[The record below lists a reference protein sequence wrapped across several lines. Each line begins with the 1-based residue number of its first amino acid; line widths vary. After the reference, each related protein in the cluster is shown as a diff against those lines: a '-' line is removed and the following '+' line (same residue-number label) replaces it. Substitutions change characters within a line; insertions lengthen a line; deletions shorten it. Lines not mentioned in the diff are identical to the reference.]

1 MLYASGWGSNTYSL
15 SIDEQF
21 TNEHY
26 IVHVEPSLL
35 GSVDENYVV
44 AAAATKANM
53 SYILDGENH
62 RLFFIAN
69 GVQPTVDIPVI
80 VEFIPKEVKYINFSI
95 TGSPYYSS
103 TTFVA
108 MEGMTWGQWVNSPYN
123 TENWYFSNGL
133 LSNNFG
139 GGVILSIQNS
149 DYDSLIAPRVYNAMA
164 TDDGCC
170 FIAGTKILMS
180 DNSKKS
186 IEDLKVGESVIS
198 YDIDNGENYIAKIA
212 ALIINTNST
221 NMAKLTLDNG
231 IELTMTDY
239 HPIYTLQGW
248 KSITNHMNY
257 DTLTVGDIVKI
268 NDGWAG
274 IIAIDQYELENPI
287 TTYTLDVIGPNED
300 PDRDDNTHDN
310 FYANDIVVH
319 NAACL
324 V

>member
-26 IVHVEPSLL
+26 VVHVEPSLL
-35 GSVDENYVV
+35 GSVDENYVI

-80 VEFIPKEVKYINFSI
+80 VEFIPKEVNYIDFNI
-95 TGSPYYSS
+95 TGDINRGPY
-103 TTFVA
+103 VA
-108 MEGMTWGQWVNSPYN
+108 IEGMSWSQWLASPFN
-123 TENWYFSNGL
+123 TDHWYSN
-133 LSNNFG
+133 
-139 GGVILSIQNS
+139 GGVITLGTSEGNTYILTVS
-149 DYDSLIAPRVYNAMA
+149 LAELIAPRAYRCDIGN
-164 TDDGCC
+164 DCC
-170 FIAGTKILMS
+170 FIAGTQVLMANNTTINIENVKIG
-180 DNSKKS
+180 DQ
-186 IEDLKVGESVIS
+186 VVS
-198 YDIDNGENYIAKIA
+198 YDVDTGENYIVSVV
-212 ALIINTNST
+212 NTIVNKHST

-300 PDRDDNTHDN
+300 PNRDDNTHDN
-310 FYANDIVVH
+310 FYANGIVVH
-319 NAACL
+319 NASCP